1 MKTLGRLDGFLGG
14 HMAPVVLCCVALGIA
29 FPEVLS
35 HLNGVTVGL
44 FAFMTFSNSLG
55 GGFREL
61 WQVFHHPLPVVTVLV
76 LLHIVMPLIAL
87 GLGTL
92 FFPDAPLFT
101 IGLVLEYAVPTGVA
115 SLMWVGMSRG
125 NTALCLSV
133 VLLDTLL
140 SPVVIPLTMK
150 LLVGS
155 VVELDT
161 WGMMRDLLLMVALP
175 ALAAMVLYQLT
186 KGAVAVTLSLPAKA
200 ALLLI
205 ITANA
210 TGCAPF
216 LRNLTPTLVRVMI
229 VVFFLCLLGF
239 FLGYWAGRLLKL
251 DFPTVQTVAL
261 NAGMR
266 NISAGAVLA
275 EAYFPGDVLFPVAF
289 SPVFLQATTA
299 LIVKA
304 LRATRPGRADQ
315 AAYEARLAE
324 EPSR

>member
-1 MKTLGRLDGFLGG
+1 MKRGITL
-14 HMAPVVLCCVALGIA
+14 P
-29 FPEVLS
+29 
-35 HLNGVTVGL
+35 
-44 FAFMTFSNSLG
+44 
-55 GGFREL
+55 
-61 WQVFHHPLPVVTVLV
+61 
-76 LLHIVMPLIAL
+76 
-87 GLGTL
+87 
-92 FFPDAPLFT
+92 
-101 IGLVLEYAVPTGVA
+101 
-115 SLMWVGMSRG
+115 
-125 NTALCLSV
+125 
-133 VLLDTLL
+133 
-140 SPVVIPLTMK
+140 
-150 LLVGS
+150 
-155 VVELDT
+155 
-161 WGMMRDLLLMVALP
+161 
-175 ALAAMVLYQLT
+175 
-186 KGAVAVTLSLPAKA
+186 LPAKA

>member
-44 FAFMTFSNSLG
+44 FAFMTFSNGLG

-61 WQVFHHPLPVVTVLV
+61 AQVVRHPLPVAVIFG
-76 LLHIVMPLIAL
+76 LLHVVMPLITL

-92 FFPDAPLFT
+92 CFPDAPLFT

-175 ALAAMVLYQLT
+175 ALVAMVLYQ
-186 KGAVAVTLSLPAKA
+186 LPAKA